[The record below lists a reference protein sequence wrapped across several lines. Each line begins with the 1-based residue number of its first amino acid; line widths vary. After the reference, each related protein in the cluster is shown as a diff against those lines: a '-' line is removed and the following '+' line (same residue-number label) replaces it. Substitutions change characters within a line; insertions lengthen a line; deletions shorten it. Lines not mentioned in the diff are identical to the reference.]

1 MLAEVVTAVAA
12 WRDVVLA
19 PVVELS
25 PHELDDFAPAFEHEQ
40 MIAAWRLQKCSTG
53 EKSGELRI

>member
-40 MIAAWRLQKCSTG
+40 MIAAWRLQK
-53 EKSGELRI
+53 